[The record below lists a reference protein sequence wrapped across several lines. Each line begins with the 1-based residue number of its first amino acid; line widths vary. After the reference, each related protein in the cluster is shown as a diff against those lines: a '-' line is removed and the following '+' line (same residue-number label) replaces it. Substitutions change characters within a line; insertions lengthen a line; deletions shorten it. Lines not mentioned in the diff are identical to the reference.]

1 MKSNK
6 EELDED
12 AVTEITANQSY
23 CPLTAVE
30 RTKLDFKKIYSNG
43 QSGTR
48 AKMYSLKCKWNTC
61 DGINPAVPECPDSCS
76 AFLQQEEI
84 DLLLYVLHPFCRR
97 CRSESDIFSPSD
109 SRCHC

>member
-1 MKSNK
+1 MKSN

-12 AVTEITANQSY
+12 AVTEITVDQSY
-23 CPLTAVE
+23 CPLTAEE
-30 RTKLDFKKIYSNG
+30 RTKLDFKKIYSFG

-48 AKMYSLKCKWNTC
+48 ATIYSLKRKWNTC

-76 AFLQQEEI
+76 ACLQQVEI
-84 DLLLYVLHPFCRR
+84 NLLLYALHPFCGR
-97 CRSESDIFSPSD
+97 CRSERDIFSPSD